1 MIHTRRLTLA
11 VSMLCILAACSAS
24 AHNVRLLR
32 ATQVSAANPKVAGKA
47 APNVLS
53 PQLRE
58 SVVAQGSTPM
68 ENRIALFPYY
78 GYNGDGPML
87 PLAGDLQAPGH
98 NVEATKTEPD
108 KNVYL
113 ILPGQHGVDPDY
125 AYGTH
130 FLYQGHEGGIIDA
143 ASGMSMGYLSRIN
156 LDADGAHR
164 ITLLATTD
172 VQGKAL
178 PTFDGITWNP
188 YAQRLLLTAELG
200 ANGGV
205 WQASVDYPAV
215 VEDISG
221 VLGRG
226 GYEGIQNDADG
237 NIWIVEDVGGKKG
250 TTASHARQP
259 NSFLYRFIPKNR
271 FDLTQ
276 GGKLQA
282 LQVINSR
289 THKPMVFHGAP
300 TDSDVDI
307 LSQDMKDLHTYGNTF
322 TTHWITLHDTDVAGN
337 APFNANALAKSNS
350 ATPFKR
356 PENGQFQPGTGF
368 RRFFFTQTGDTDLDT
383 QAAEFGGFGAIMQ
396 LTQSSPSSD
405 SGVLTLFYRG
415 NAQHT
420 GLDNLA
426 FWDEHHMLVVEDA
439 GDSLHTQRNA
449 LDSAYLFDVRAD
461 YASEGAQPVR
471 ILAQGRDASATLDSS
486 IGSISG
492 NGFQND
498 GDNEITGIHVSD
510 GDPTVNG
517 LLGAKDPHP
526 FKEGWRV
533 FYTQMHGDNVTY
545 EILPAAST
553 RASDDD

>member
-1 MIHTRRLTLA
+1 MIHARRLILA
-11 VSMLCILAACSAS
+11 ACMLCILTACNAS
-24 AHNVRLLR
+24 AQNVRLLQ
-32 ATQVSAANPKVAGKA
+32 AAHVSAPNSKVAGKA
-47 APNVLS
+47 APNILS

-68 ENRIALFPYY
+68 ENRAVLFPYY

-87 PLAGDLQAPGH
+87 PLAGDLQATGH
-98 NVEATKTEPD
+98 NIEATKTEPD

-113 ILPGQHGVDPDY
+113 VLPGQHGVDPDY
-125 AYGTH
+125 SYGTH
-130 FLYQGHEGGIIDA
+130 FLYQGHEAGIANA
-143 ASGMSMGYLSRIN
+143 ATGMGMGYLSRVN

-172 VQGKAL
+172 TQGNAL

-200 ANGGV
+200 NSGGV

-221 VLGRG
+221 ALGRG
-226 GYEGIQNDADG
+226 GYEGIQNDSDG
-237 NIWIVEDVGGKKG
+237 NVWIVEDVGGKKG

-259 NSFLYRFIPKNR
+259 NSFLYRFVPKNR

-289 THKPMVFHGAP
+289 TQRPIVFHGAP
-300 TDSDVDI
+300 ADPDVDI
-307 LSQDMKDLHTYGNTF
+307 LSQDMKDLHTYGKTF
-322 TTHWITLHDTDVAGN
+322 ATRWITLHDTDVAGN
-337 APFNANALAKSNS
+337 TPFNANALAKSHS

-368 RRFFFTQTGDTDLDT
+368 RHFFFTETGDTDLDT
-383 QAAEFGGFGAIMQ
+383 EAAEFGGFGAIMK

-405 SGVLTLFYRG
+405 TGVLTLFYRG
-415 NAQHT
+415 DTQHT
-420 GLDNLA
+420 GMDNLA
-426 FWDEHHMLVVEDA
+426 FWDAHHVVVGEDA
-439 GDSLHTQRNA
+439 GDRLHTQRNA
-449 LDSAYLFDVRAD
+449 LDSAYLLDTRVD
-461 YASEGAQPVR
+461 YANEGAQPVR

-486 IGSISG
+486 IGAISG
-492 NGFQND
+492 NGFQNA

-510 GDPTVNG
+510 GDPTANG
-517 LLGAKDPHP
+517 LLGAKDPRP
-526 FKEGWRV
+526 FKDGWRV

-545 EILPAAST
+545 EILPAASA
-553 RASDDD
+553 RANDDD